1 MEIYDLIRMTG
12 ADREQAEKKMM
23 SAIRHCSQV
32 YLDEKATKEDLKDA
46 ANDALRAA
54 GELLDLQKDTINALI
69 TISQELSA
77 ILNGSD
83 PVRPS

>member
-1 MEIYDLIRMTG
+1 MEIYDLICMTG

-69 TISQELSA
+69 IVNRELNA
-77 ILNGSD
+77 ILKGED
-83 PVRPS
+83 PGLPS

>member
-1 MEIYDLIRMTG
+1 MDINELICMTG
-12 ADREQAEKKMM
+12 ADREKAEDKMM
-23 SAIRHCSQV
+23 NAIRHYNQV
-32 YLDEKATKEDLKDA
+32 YFDKAATKEDLKNA
-46 ANDALRAA
+46 GNDALHAA